1 MKRTDKF
8 PTPALP
14 IAATTARCN
23 KAVLRP
29 FLASASLV
37 LAFAVS
43 PAGAVEEHHPEA
55 ASGSTQPAGATST
68 ADVGPTIEKMQ
79 ENVRQMQSQLDRAAS
94 AKTDDERRAALVEHM
109 RTMQGNM
116 MLGRNIMMG
125 ATGGYPAMG
134 GGTGSGAMG
143 PGMMG
148 PGMMG
153 PGMMSGMMGSGMMCP
168 GMMGH
173 GMMGSGM
180 MGSGMMGQGM
190 MGRGSGGASDSA
202 DLQRMERRLDMMQM
216 MMEQMMRSRTDQPGA
231 APSIPAR

>member
-55 ASGSTQPAGATST
+55 AAGSTPPAGAAMTPE
-68 ADVGPTIEKMQ
+68 VGPTIEKMQ
-79 ENVRQMQSQLDRAAS
+79 ENVRQMQSQLERAAN
-94 AKTDDERRAALVEHM
+94 AKTDEERRAALVDHM
-109 RTMQGNM
+109 QTMQANM
-116 MLGRNIMMG
+116 TLGRNMMTAG
-125 ATGGYPAMG
+125 AAGYPAMG
-134 GGTGSGAMG
+134 GGMGPNAMG

-148 PGMMG
+148 MMG
-153 PGMMSGMMGSGMMCP
+153 GMMGSGMMCP

-180 MGSGMMGQGM
+180 MGQGM
-190 MGRGSGGASDSA
+190 MGRGSGGAFDSA